1 MNTRDEMQ
9 LWLAR
14 LSERSDLSEEDR
26 DELESHLHDSM
37 DRLIDGGLNED
48 EALLIALRRLGNL
61 DELVAAQV
69 RKEAD
74 RIWKGSYRT
83 SQTTTGEVGT
93 GEGFFHRNRD
103 SLLIAGSFIAIALA
117 SLLPGMLGRGIIDGS
132 PAYFLN
138 AGTLVL
144 PIAGAFYVIRR
155 WFRGTRPGWRLL
167 APFLMLLFPLLLNFY
182 PFRMEGQ
189 TLLLSILHM
198 PLGMWLAFSLLRDSS
213 VYRDADA
220 RLDFIRFSGEV
231 TVYSV
236 LIGLAAMALSVL
248 GLALFSFVELNIE
261 EFLIGWVL
269 PVIFPGTLFA
279 GIVLVE
285 RKRSLVENFAPILAR
300 IVSIPLLLILL
311 TFGLF
316 FIPRSGSLE
325 SAREILIAMDV
336 LLLGVIVVVIYSIS
350 TRGDLAAG
358 KTQDMV
364 NLLLVLSAIVLD
376 VFVLIA
382 MVYRLAEYGMSANK
396 LASLGSN
403 ILLLGNLS
411 LLALYFIS
419 QLRSGLSAGKI
430 LSAQGWYFGLYAAWF
445 YLVALGFPLIF
456 RFA

>member
-1 MNTRDEMQ
+1 
-9 LWLAR
+9 
-14 LSERSDLSEEDR
+14 
-26 DELESHLHDSM
+26 
-37 DRLIDGGLNED
+37 
-48 EALLIALRRLGNL
+48 
-61 DELVAAQV
+61 
-69 RKEAD
+69 
-74 RIWKGSYRT
+74 
-83 SQTTTGEVGT
+83 
-93 GEGFFHRNRD
+93 
-103 SLLIAGSFIAIALA
+103 
-117 SLLPGMLGRGIIDGS
+117 
-132 PAYFLN
+132 
-138 AGTLVL
+138 
-144 PIAGAFYVIRR
+144 
-155 WFRGTRPGWRLL
+155 
-167 APFLMLLFPLLLNFY
+167 LNFY

-236 LIGLAAMALSVL
+236 LIGLAAIALSVL
-248 GLALFSFVELNIE
+248 GLALFSFVEVDIE
-261 EFLIGWVL
+261 EFLVGWVL

>member
-155 WFRGTRPGWRLL
+155 WFRGTSPGWRLL
-167 APFLMLLFPLLLNFY
+167 APFLMLLFPLLLNVY
-182 PFRMEGQ
+182 PFGMEGQ

-236 LIGLAAMALSVL
+236 LIGLAAIALSVL
-248 GLALFSFVELNIE
+248 GLALFSFVEVDIE
-261 EFLIGWVL
+261 EFLAGWVL
-269 PVIFPGTLFA
+269 PVILPGTLFA

-376 VFVLIA
+376 IFVLIA

>member
-236 LIGLAAMALSVL
+236 LIGLAAIALSVL
-248 GLALFSFVELNIE
+248 GLALFSFVEVDIE
-261 EFLIGWVL
+261 EFLAGWVL
-269 PVIFPGTLFA
+269 PVILPGTLFA

>member
-248 GLALFSFVELNIE
+248 GLALFSFVEVDIE
-261 EFLIGWVL
+261 EFLVGWVL

>member
-1 MNTRDEMQ
+1 VVKRLPQ
-9 LWLAR
+9 PHAR
-14 LSERSDLSEEDR
+14 AYQSVFGAY
-26 DELESHLHDSM
+26 ELERYVYGSREGQKLESIPLDV
-37 DRLIDGGLNED
+37 RLQLPESKFSSLLQDWDQSLAVEIPYTEVNKILQRILGLSVSVHSLERTN
-48 EALLIALRRLGNL
+48 RSLGQSVESYWDNQV
-61 DELVAAQV
+61 EVEPAQGAQLV
-69 RKEAD
+69 
-74 RIWKGSYRT
+74 
-83 SQTTTGEVGT
+83 VGT
-93 GEGFFHRNRD
+93 
-103 SLLIAGSFIAIALA
+103 A
-117 SLLPGMLGRGIIDGS
+117 DGKGVVMRKS
-132 PAYFLN
+132 AEEKAVDEPN
-138 AGTLVL
+138 VS
-144 PIAGAFYVIRR
+144 
-155 WFRGTRPGWRLL
+155 PGWRLL

-236 LIGLAAMALSVL
+236 LIGLAAIALSVL
-248 GLALFSFVELNIE
+248 GLALFSFVEVDIE
-261 EFLIGWVL
+261 EFLAGWVL
-269 PVIFPGTLFA
+269 PVILPGTLFA

-376 VFVLIA
+376 IFVLIA

>member
-236 LIGLAAMALSVL
+236 LIGLAAIALSVL
-248 GLALFSFVELNIE
+248 GLALFSFVEVDIE
-261 EFLIGWVL
+261 EFLAGWVL
-269 PVIFPGTLFA
+269 PVILPGTLFA

-376 VFVLIA
+376 IFVLIA

>member
-83 SQTTTGEVGT
+83 SQTTAGEVGT

-236 LIGLAAMALSVL
+236 LIGLAAIALSVL
-248 GLALFSFVELNIE
+248 GLALFSFVEVDIE
-261 EFLIGWVL
+261 EFLAGWVL
-269 PVIFPGTLFA
+269 PVILPGTLFA